1 MRDKSKDINYWDK
14 RWGGTLTTQ
23 QIRDRKALWVKVM
36 DFKKIFRNHTEL
48 MKIVDNG
55 GIVRFTKNPNT
66 QGNVF
71 LNKLRDY
78 FETKV

>member
-1 MRDKSKDINYWDK
+1 MSKEIDYGTTK
-14 RWGGTLTTQ
+14 RRGWLTTE
-23 QIRDRKALWVKVM
+23 QIKDRKALWVKVM
-36 DFKKIFRNHTEL
+36 DFKKIFRNHTKL

-55 GIVRFTKNPNT
+55 GLVRFTKNPNS